1 MKQQNVLA
9 RVLVSAGVIVGAVC
23 LLFFLT
29 LQGDA
34 QIYKHVDEV
43 MVSPEQWY
51 GKPLQLHGFATDVRK
66 SVDSFDYRFIIKNG
80 GYEVKA
86 AYTGLVPDT
95 FKDGSEVVIKGRLS
109 AEGFKVEPNGV
120 LAKCPS
126 RYEAG
131 QSGTKETR

>member
-1 MKQQNVLA
+1 MKQQVLV
-9 RVLVSAGVIVGAVC
+9 RVLVSAGVLIGAVC

-51 GKPLQLHGFATDVRK
+51 GKPLQLHGYAADVRK
-66 SVDSFDYRFIIKNG
+66 AVDSLDYRFNIKNG
-80 GYEVKA
+80 EYSVPA
-86 AYTGLVPDT
+86 SYTGVVPDT
-95 FKDGSEVVIKGRLS
+95 FKDGSEIVISGRLS
-109 AEGFKVEPNGV
+109 ASGFQVAPNGV
-120 LAKCPS
+120 MAKCPS

-131 QSGTKETR
+131 RPGTKATK